1 MKVIYQI
8 GRFDKGFMKTQEFTF
23 RQEKYTE
30 VLTSFVMKKFFQ
42 KKNPQEKSMVVLIFP
57 VSLILNESA
66 IKEVIESNDEA
77 IEKFKEKLERFKD
90 MVPNTLQEYST
101 DPYAFYSFHPH
112 CKIADDFFV
121 IHSLGGYKI
130 FGEYIEFN
138 SDYNDI
144 VLQIFSD
151 MAIRYLNEYNR
162 DNETME
168 FYIDISSG
176 HNIYISALLEAARYF
191 SVFSGLLNWLKKEKR
206 PKIFLAFSDPILPG
220 TTGMKEYEIHIE
232 ELRFKTFFSS
242 PIGKEELDNF
252 NLARRIAG
260 KEKELKNVLQ
270 KLFEKFLICFSAI
283 KNNTPLVL
291 YYCNFDVREDVI
303 SFLKNFLEMLKQKL
317 SRSWNSSPGLSKA
330 DYLNTI
336 LSLGFYAGILEVLEA
351 RGISKYDYEKGIAL
365 EGIKQLFAS
374 EENSIYELF
383 ELGTHVSILGKE
395 IRNLCYGGKEKS
407 ILNQATEE
415 WNKVY
420 NFIDE
425 GEPSSFEDR
434 NFLAHAG
441 FERNVTEVRKK
452 EGKLYLR
459 YDKNLEKK
467 FLDCLKKHV

>member
-1 MKVIYQI
+1 MKLIYQI
-8 GRFDKGFMKTQEFTF
+8 GRFAKDFMEMREFNFKDKSYKELLSSFAIKRAFQEEGFQ
-23 RQEKYTE
+23 TE
-30 VLTSFVMKKFFQ
+30 TAK
-42 KKNPQEKSMVVLIFP
+42 VVLIYP
-57 VSLILNESA
+57 TSLLLNETV
-66 IKEVIESNDEA
+66 IDWLLKDKEGNQYRELN
-77 IEKFKEKLERFKD
+77 KFKEKISGITSNALE
-90 MVPNTLQEYST
+90 EYLSS
-101 DPYAFYSFHPH
+101 PYDFFRMHPYS
-112 CKIADDFFV
+112 KIAEDFLV
-121 IHSLGGYKI
+121 IYSI
-130 FGEYIEFN
+130 GEYKLFGKPVKFN
-138 SDYNDI
+138 CSYDDI

-151 MAIRYLNEYNR
+151 MAIRYLNEYNK
-162 DNETME
+162 DNGAIE

-176 HNIYISALLEAARYF
+176 QNMYISALLEAVRHF

-206 PKIFLAFSDPILPG
+206 PKIFLAFSDPILSELEK
-220 TTGMKEYEIHIE
+220 TYKIHIE
-232 ELRFKTFFSS
+232 ELRFRTFFSS
-242 PIGKEELDNF
+242 PIKKKEIEDF
-252 NLARRIAG
+252 NLARRIANG
-260 KEKELKNVLQ
+260 EKELKNILQ
-270 KLFEKFLICFSAI
+270 KLFENFLICFSAI

-291 YYCNFDVREDVI
+291 YYRNFDVREDVI

-351 RGISKYDYEKGIAL
+351 RGISKYDYEKGVAL
-365 EGIKQLFAS
+365 EEIKQLFAS

>member
-57 VSLILNESA
+57 VSLILNE
-66 IKEVIESNDEA
+66 NA
-77 IEKFKEKLERFKD
+77 IEEIIKSEDKAVERFKEKVERFKYMTLD
-90 MVPNTLQEYST
+90 TLQEYFTS
-101 DPYAFYSFHPH
+101 PHAFYSVHPH

-121 IHSLGGYKI
+121 VHSLGGYKI

-365 EGIKQLFAS
+365 EEIKQLFAS

-425 GEPSSFEDR
+425 GELSFFEDR